1 MSEKPLFQNS
11 DEQEERYAP
20 ERVPGSGPAESAA
33 SAAGSRSGSED
44 SADTGL
50 IPGAIAPVG
59 GTMTP
64 ATGSVFAPT
73 AGSSG
78 LDDMLND
85 EDTARG
91 RDEVKE

>member
-20 ERVPGSGPAESAA
+20 ERVPGSGPAEPAA
-33 SAAGSRSGSED
+33 DAEESRSGGED

-50 IPGAIAPVG
+50 IPGAIAPLG

-73 AGSSG
+73 AGSAG
-78 LDDMLND
+78 LDDMLDD
-85 EDTARG
+85 EDTERH
-91 RDEVKE
+91 RDQIKE